1 MRKFYFQGFKGRRI
15 GGLNGL
21 CIPMVF
27 RSKQSK
33 TYFLYWKMLLCLSCL
48 KKKANYTFSERCYY
62 AFLACKRKQ
71 ILLFS
76 NPSGM
81 SEKDAKRCYYVFLLK
96 KESKNLSKPEP
107 NLPWVRYFIIPWDRK
122 TRIGASLNLTGYATR
137 DL

>member
-1 MRKFYFQGFKGRRI
+1 MHTH
-15 GGLNGL
+15 GLSIKTKQNL
-21 CIPMVF
+21 LSLLKDAVMSF
-27 RSKQSK
+27 LLKKESKL
-33 TYFLYWKMLLCLSCL
+33 YFLWKMLLC
-48 KKKANYTFSERCYY
+48 
-62 AFLACKRKQ
+62 FLACKRKQ
-71 ILLFS
+71 NLLFS

-81 SEKDAKRCYYVFLLK
+81 SGKDAKRCYYVFLLK